1 MFSMQ
6 RTIKFV
12 SRSLE
17 GVVLALM
24 ALQVIVVVL
33 GVTFRYLGNSL
44 VWYDELA
51 SILLAW
57 LTYFGAALAALHRGH
72 IGFAGL
78 MKALPPALRLSLY
91 ALGEILVIGFFAVT
105 FWYGYVVLGVMDDEY
120 LITMPFIPTILVQ
133 AIIPLG
139 AALFIVAELLSMR
152 EGWNKISHSPSAVE
166 AEIPALVA
174 DTE

>member
-1 MFSMQ
+1 MQ
-6 RTIKFV
+6 RIRKLA
-12 SRSLE
+12 SGSLE
-17 GVVLALM
+17 AVVLVLM
-24 ALQVIVVVL
+24 ALQVIVVIL
-33 GVTFRYLGNSL
+33 GVSFRYLGNSL

-78 MKALPPALRLSLY
+78 MKALPSGIRLPLY
-91 ALGEILVIGFFAVT
+91 VLGEVLVIGFFAVT

-120 LITMPFIPTILVQ
+120 LITMPFVPTVVVQ
-133 AIIPLG
+133 GIIPLG
-139 AALFIVAELLSMR
+139 AALFIVAELLSIG
-152 EGWNKISHSPSAVE
+152 EGWEKLSAPRTVAGTE
-166 AEIPALVA
+166 VPALVA

>member
-1 MFSMQ
+1 
-6 RTIKFV
+6 
-12 SRSLE
+12 
-17 GVVLALM
+17 VV
-24 ALQVIVVVL
+24 IL
-33 GVTFRYLGNSL
+33 GVSFRYLGNSL

-78 MKALPPALRLSLY
+78 MKALPPALRLTLY
-91 ALGEILVIGFFAVT
+91 VLGEILVIGFFAVT

-120 LITMPFIPTILVQ
+120 LISMPFVPTVLVQ
-133 AIIPLG
+133 GIIPLG
-139 AALFIVAELLSMR
+139 AALFIIAELLSIR
-152 EGWNKISHSPSAVE
+152 DGWEKLSAPRAVGATE
-166 AEIPALVA
+166 VSALVA